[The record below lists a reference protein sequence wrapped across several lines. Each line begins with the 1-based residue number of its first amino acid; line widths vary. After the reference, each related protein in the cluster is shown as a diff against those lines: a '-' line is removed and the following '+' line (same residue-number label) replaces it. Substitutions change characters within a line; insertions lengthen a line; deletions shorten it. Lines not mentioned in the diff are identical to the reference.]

1 MKPNYVAK
9 KLVWGAITF
18 WRVVFFW
25 LIIPLIAMIV
35 GIIAAKNETIEFYDE
50 KVIRKKG
57 IIAKSESQTIFSGV
71 LAVSVQQSV
80 IGRIFNYGDVYM
92 DVQGK
97 WDIDTTM
104 ISNPSGLKKYLE
116 DKTVSA
122 GSINYIQNA

>member
-9 KLVWGAITF
+9 KSVWGAITF

-80 IGRIFNYGDVYM
+80 MGRIFNYGDVYM